1 MNLALTLRSGLGL
14 SFCALSGALVITS
27 QGSASYLQSSMAAR
41 LSAARQDQARPSYVL
56 TPERKALLNTIR
68 FAEGTWK
75 KGSDMGYRVLY
86 GGSTFSSFAKH
97 PEKVIIKRYTSA
109 AAGAYQF
116 LPGTWKMASGKL
128 GLMDFGPRNQ
138 DQAALFLIERR
149 NALALA
155 DQGKLTPQLLAKL
168 APEWESLPTMQ
179 AQSFYGQP
187 VKKHADLK
195 AFYEQSLEQERRQAA
210 GMGPISLVLS

>member
-1 MNLALTLRSGLGL
+1 MPTCDFSTYNI
-14 SFCALSGALVITS
+14 SGAPFPKSIS
-27 QGSASYLQSSMAAR
+27 
-41 LSAARQDQARPSYVL
+41 
-56 TPERKALLNTIR
+56 
-68 FAEGTWK
+68 
-75 KGSDMGYRVLY
+75 
-86 GGSTFSSFAKH
+86 FSSFAKH

-116 LPGTWKMASGKL
+116 LPGTWKMASRKL

-168 APEWESLPTMQ
+168 APEWASLPTMQ